1 MLSGIA
7 THRIREAFRKTIEKE
22 DLLLCADGRLD
33 SKGQTARIP
42 SAAIDTWGVEDARK
56 LFSPNR
62 RSVLAAEVRD
72 VAKLETWK
80 LLEPSNFES
89 MLTSFA
95 ATTHP
100 VPRPDR
106 LEALAAFWSF
116 AQRTLPYAYD
126 WWHKAKVVPVES
138 RTYLGRANETLATR
152 TCPSGCG
159 PEDWHFILERAD
171 ILDSN
176 WESLMELIRVKPAE
190 ALQKLEAVLGRH
202 FTQKDVAGIL
212 DGFRLTELN
221 QVPTVER
228 VFAQVAP
235 RLFDEDS
242 LDRASAIRFV
252 QIAAKLN
259 VNYPKSV
266 PVWFL
271 CVDDKWRAREDGCW
285 RAAASICQH
294 SFPKTGSGS
303 T

>member
-1 MLSGIA
+1 MVGYTTSQSLPGI
-7 THRIREAFRKTIEKE
+7 
-22 DLLLCADGRLD
+22 
-33 SKGQTARIP
+33 
-42 SAAIDTWGVEDARK
+42 
-56 LFSPNR
+56 
-62 RSVLAAEVRD
+62 
-72 VAKLETWK
+72 
-80 LLEPSNFES
+80 
-89 MLTSFA
+89 
-95 ATTHP
+95 
-100 VPRPDR
+100 
-106 LEALAAFWSF
+106 
-116 AQRTLPYAYD
+116 PYAYD

-159 PEDWHFILERAD
+159 PEDWQFILERAD
-171 ILDSN
+171 TLDSN
-176 WESLMELIRVKPAE
+176 WESSMELIRVKPAE

-271 CVDDKWRAREDGCW
+271 CVDDKWRAREDGLLASSGLDLPTLLPEDWLRQHLISPEYESGLSPSEQKVW
-285 RAAASICQH
+285 RQWATNPQKGGLTAFPLPIRVESRVAYLSPAFFRARGVEVPPEKFSTKLFHCVDRIWPKEISDHWEKASGCVGSRH
-294 SFPKTGSGS
+294 SLVKRMGVANAV
-303 T
+303 